1 MVFGALA
8 LVGAEIAG
16 VAATTGLTIASMGGD
31 GINDMVQK
39 DNVASQ
45 DEAQRVQRQYVD
57 HARQQQSS
65 GTGTSLVVSL
75 SALCLVCCMMVSS
88 MMLMMESF

>member
-31 GINDMVQK
+31 GIDDMVQK

-57 HARQQQSS
+57 HARQQRS
-65 GTGTSLVVSL
+65 GTGTSFVVSL

-88 MMLMMESF
+88 MITMMESF